1 MELVNGYWI
10 DENNNKWSEYFY
22 TEKQAKM
29 NSESL
34 INCHDCHDCLY
45 CHDCRNC
52 RNCHDCHD
60 CRNCRNCHDCR
71 NCHNCHDCH
80 DYIENPL
87 IYSTKKIGSRYD
99 NTIFYYGMTKNNEM
113 SLQVVCGCFRGNFKE
128 FESAVMKTHKNNSLY
143 RNEYLKEI
151 EKVKVLFE
159 V

>member
-34 INCHDCHDCLY
+34 INCHD
-45 CHDCRNC
+45 
-52 RNCHDCHD
+52 
-60 CRNCRNCHDCR
+60 
-71 NCHNCHDCH
+71 CHDCH